1 MVYCQAYGC
10 RNRSEKGN
18 KCSFY
23 RIPDP
28 QKRPEITKKWVAA
41 LKVEKFNKPSS
52 KFTRSDVVCSE
63 HFTDDCFEKIVIE
76 LPGKVPPKRLK
87 FDAVPSIFL
96 HRGPQPKARES
107 TEKRLARMEAQKY
120 IQTVLA
126 APTSGN
132 DGQTFQSNIQST
144 HTCTSAFASPA
155 PSLSW
160 NRKIYVPSVCKQA
173 TMSLPEMD
181 QYLSDVQVYF
191 TAKEWATF
199 SSYERICI
207 KNIKENYE
215 MVNKVGLQV
224 NPPMF
229 MQRQQEIKL
238 EIKEENDSED
248 EEMML
253 EPSHVP
259 VNDEKPDDIK
269 ENNLH
274 EESPNHFTIKVE
286 TEYDDDG
293 NLLNAHD
300 IGGEGIIGLF
310 EWKDYDEAIQ
320 TQTNPT
326 SGDERSGDLRTQ
338 SCDQRTEQTLI
349 EVAAG
354 GDQTSKQSGDLR
366 TQSGDLRTQSG
377 DLNSQSCDQRTEQ
390 TLIEVAAGG
399 DQTSKQSGDLRTQAG
414 DLNSQSCDQKTEQ
427 TLIEVAAGDDQTS
440 KQSGDLRTQSGDLN
454 SQSCDQKTEQ
464 TLTEVAAGGDQTSKQ
479 SGDLRTQSGDL
490 RTQSCDQR
498 TEQTLIEVAAGGD
511 QTSKQSGD
519 LRTQSGDLNSQSC
532 DQKTEQTLTG
542 GDQTPK
548 QSGDLRTQSGDL
560 NSQSCDQKK
569 EQTLIEVAPGG
580 DQTPKQSRPPYSK
593 VEGRD
598 DGQNGTLSG
607 VRAVLLVAELYPL
620 PSRLV
625 YMCSHG

>member
-160 NRKIYVPSVCKQA
+160 NRKIYMPSVCKQA
-173 TMSLPEMD
+173 TMSLTEMD

-248 EEMML
+248 EEMTL

-310 EWKDYDEAIQ
+310 EWKDYHEAIQ
-320 TQTNPT
+320 TQTNPA

-338 SCDQRTEQTLI
+338 SCDQKTEQTLI

-354 GDQTSKQSGDLR
+354 GDQTFK
-366 TQSGDLRTQSG
+366 QSGDLRTQSG

-390 TLIEVAAGG
+390 TLKEVAAGG
-399 DQTSKQSGDLRTQAG
+399 DQTF
-414 DLNSQSCDQKTEQ
+414 
-427 TLIEVAAGDDQTS
+427 

-454 SQSCDQKTEQ
+454 SQSCDQRTEQ
-464 TLTEVAAGGDQTSKQ
+464 TLTEVH
-479 SGDLRTQSGDL
+479 
-490 RTQSCDQR
+490 
-498 TEQTLIEVAAGGD
+498 VAA
-511 QTSKQSGD
+511 
-519 LRTQSGDLNSQSC
+519 
-532 DQKTEQTLTG
+532 G

-560 NSQSCDQKK
+560 NSRSCDQKK

-598 DGQNGTLSG
+598 DGQNGTLSELF
-607 VRAVLLVAELYPL
+607 LLELTMYFISLSFRSSPFTL
-620 PSRLV
+620 KMK
-625 YMCSHG
+625 Y